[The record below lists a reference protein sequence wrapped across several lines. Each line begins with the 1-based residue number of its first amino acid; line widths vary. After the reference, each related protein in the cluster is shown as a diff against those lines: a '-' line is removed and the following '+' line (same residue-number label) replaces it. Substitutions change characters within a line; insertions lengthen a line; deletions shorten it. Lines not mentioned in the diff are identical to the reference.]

1 MTLVPHAGLIVADR
15 YRLLHKV
22 GAGGMGE
29 VWASDDLH
37 GTRVVALK
45 LVREGVDDA
54 PAREALL
61 REARAAQALHHP
73 NVLEIQEVLDVGGQ
87 PVLVM
92 DLLQGETLAGRLL
105 RTPRLEIDELIA
117 LALPVVS
124 ALGTAHTAGLVHRDL
139 KPENIFLDVRGA
151 GATRVRVL
159 DFGIARRSAIDA
171 ETAQST
177 GLTTTT
183 GLLIGTPAYMS
194 PEQLYGESDLDHRA
208 DLWSLGIVLYQCL
221 AGFLP
226 TQGGNL
232 GQVIKAVVARPFEP
246 IGRLRAD
253 APERLA
259 GLVER
264 LLARDRN
271 ARPRDASEVF
281 EVLRALSP
289 AAARDVPV
297 PAPLPA
303 RAHTPL
309 ERPPRRL
316 VAIAGAAAV
325 SIVAVALVY
334 WRVDVRVVPTPPAAA
349 AARPAIACP
358 PWQLLSGSADDR
370 WLGAAAAATACER
383 IRVILGGAD
392 GRTLSPAELLGLP
405 SHPFDHDDGSVL
417 LTAGGRDTALEAAR
431 RRGAIVFDGE
441 VGREEGKFRVRLRRD
456 SPDGAPVFEGPSLYE
471 AIRSALDE
479 EEKRGRL
486 TRASSLEP
494 AWAEWSRARDVAGA
508 LALLDFVYALAQNAR
523 ALEPTCRAVEATP
536 GIEDSMRQFA
546 RWQCAYTRGIRAA
559 EPQFRATSPGQV
571 ALLARVAHAVARRD
585 PPETIAAVKRLLDR
599 EPSAL
604 GRSTLAATLSCLL
617 QATDPEGAAR
627 FARRAVKED
636 PRNLLGDFCA
646 PWGQILVTTSDT
658 ASSAAAANAMR
669 AWAPWDSSGWYW
681 PPGASSGSIEL
692 TRHAYQLSPLDTNVA
707 NLFVDR
713 LLAAGRREEARS
725 IALSLSTGPDPVH
738 RLASELI
745 QVRLDSMEGRLAG
758 SLGRA
763 LRAVRAADGT
773 DSGWVRVQRLE
784 LGLRAVEVAEVLGNP
799 HAVANEVARRLIVRD
814 PPLLDGA
821 YLTVP
826 AQVPAICAR
835 CSPATAR
842 RCFSRFAAM
851 KEQLSGGILGGTG
864 AFAEGARFWAA
875 GDRRDAARAFR
886 SLLNEP
892 ELYVALLPLAM
903 AQSFATAGDEEA
915 VRLVIEKAEVN
926 AAQLHGA
933 LALHAFLAERADQ
946 RGDSANACA
955 LATRVVRAWSSAD
968 ARVPSLVA
976 ARAIAVRRCRVRSA
990 RHDDT
995 GR

>member
-22 GAGGMGE
+22 GTGGMGE
-29 VWASDDLH
+29 VWASDDLL
-37 GTRVVALK
+37 GKRVVALK

-61 REARAAQALHHP
+61 REARAAQALRHP
-73 NVLEIQEVLDVGGQ
+73 NVLEIQDVLDVGGQ
-87 PVLVM
+87 PLLVM
-92 DLLQGETLAGRLL
+92 DLLEGETLAGRLQ

-124 ALGTAHTAGLVHRDL
+124 ALGTAHAAGLVHRDL
-139 KPENIFLDVRGA
+139 KPENIFLDARGT
-151 GATRVRVL
+151 GPTRVRVL

-194 PEQLYGESDLDHRA
+194 PEQLYGESDLDHRS

-226 TQGGNL
+226 TLGDNL

-246 IGRLRAD
+246 IGRLRPD

-289 AAARDVPV
+289 SAARDVPA

-303 RAHTPL
+303 GTHPPL
-309 ERPPRRL
+309 KRRPRRL
-316 VAIAGAAAV
+316 AAIAGIATVLIA
-325 SIVAVALVY
+325 AVALVY
-334 WRVDVRVVPTPPAAA
+334 RSVDPRAVPPPAVVPAW
-349 AARPAIACP
+349 PAIACP
-358 PWQLLSGSADDR
+358 PWQVLSGSDDDR

-383 IRVILGGAD
+383 TRVILGGAG
-392 GRTLSPAELLGLP
+392 GRTLSPAELLDLP
-405 SHPFDHDDGSVL
+405 AHPFDRDDGSAL
-417 LTAGGRDTALEAAR
+417 LTAAGRNAALEAAR

-441 VGREEGKFRVRLRRD
+441 VGREEGRFRIRLRRD
-456 SPDGAPVFEGPSLYE
+456 FADGTPFFEGPSLYE
-471 AIRSALDE
+471 AIRAALDE

-486 TRASSLEP
+486 TRASLLDP
-494 AWAEWSRARDVAGA
+494 AWAEWSRARDVGGA

-523 ALEPTCRAVEATP
+523 ALDPTCRALEAAAGVE
-536 GIEDSMRQFA
+536 ESMRQFV
-546 RWQCAYTRGIRAA
+546 RWQCAYTRGVKAA
-559 EPQFRATSPGQV
+559 EPQFRANSPGQV
-571 ALLARVAHAVARRD
+571 ALLARVEHAVARRD
-585 PPETIAAVKRLLDR
+585 PPETIAELQRLLDR

-617 QATDPEGAAR
+617 QASDPESAAR
-627 FARRAVKED
+627 FARRAVSEE

-646 PWGQILVTTSDT
+646 PWGQVLVTTSDT
-658 ASSAAAANAMR
+658 ASSAAAARAIR

-681 PPGASSGSIEL
+681 PPGASSGSIDL
-692 TRHAYQLSPLDTNVA
+692 TRRAYQLSPLDTNVA

-713 LLAAGRREEARS
+713 LLAAGKREEARS
-725 IALSLSTGPDPVH
+725 IALSLSNGPDPVH

-758 SLGRA
+758 SLRRA
-763 LRAVRAADGT
+763 LKAVRAADDA

-784 LGLRAVEVAEVLGNP
+784 LGVRAVEVAEVLGKA
-799 HAVANEVARRLIVRD
+799 HAVANEVVRQLIVRD

-835 CSPATAR
+835 CSPAMAR
-842 RCFSRFAAM
+842 RCFIRFAAM
-851 KEQLSGGILGGTG
+851 KDQLSGGILGGTA

-875 GDRRDAARAFR
+875 GDGRAAARAFR
-886 SLLNEP
+886 PLLNEP

-915 VRLVIEKAEVN
+915 VHLVAEKAEVN

-933 LALHAFLAERADQ
+933 LALHAFLAERADR
-946 RGDSANACA
+946 RGESANACA
-955 LATRVVRAWSSAD
+955 LATRVMDAWSAAD
-968 ARVPSLVA
+968 ARVPALVTARAVA
-976 ARAIAVRRCRVRSA
+976 ARRCRVRSA
-990 RHDDT
+990 HHD
-995 GR
+995 GG